1 MQQAITGFHQDEEG
15 HWVAELSCGHGQ
27 HVRHDPPWQV
37 RPWVTNEPGRVEHLG
52 TPLNCV
58 LCDAEMTEGSP
69 AYADAK
75 MRGLCHEGALEAAR
89 GTAPPRVGVA
99 VIVRRGERVLLG
111 RRLSQ
116 SHGTGTWQFPGG
128 HLEPFEQVEH
138 CAAREV
144 AEETGL
150 RVTGMQRGPFTND
163 LFVAERRHYVT
174 LYIVADAPQGE
185 PVVREPEKCA
195 EWRWCSWDALP
206 VPLFL
211 PIENLR
217 AQGYRPPLPLDD
229 TEPTHV
235 S

>member
-58 LCDAEMTEGSP
+58 LCDAES
-69 AYADAK
+69 
-75 MRGLCHEGALEAAR
+75 GA
-89 GTAPPRVGVA
+89 APPRVGVA
-99 VIVRRGERVLLG
+99 VIVRRGDRVLLG

-116 SHGTGTWQFPGG
+116 SHGAGTWQFPGG

-150 RVTGMQRGPFTND
+150 QVTGMQRGPFTND

-174 LYIVADAPQGE
+174 LYVIADAPQGD

-195 EWRWCSWDALP
+195 EWRWCEWDALP
-206 VPLFL
+206 GPLFL

-229 TEPTHV
+229 TEPPRV